1 MNPFEKESYD
11 LTYSTDVRLKRHYTG
26 IDYFVIWKN
35 IMSKLNKTDR
45 LLDLGC
51 GPGHLANMLY
61 DNEFKEYTGI
71 DFSRVAIAQAKEK
84 APSYAFI
91 EANLYDI
98 DFNDYSDFKFISVE
112 TFEHLENDI
121 AIIKKLPKNEIFFSV
136 PNFKSS
142 SHYRTYDDEEFIKKY
157 YEDVL
162 TISNI
167 QSFVMGRNSLAIGG
181 ISKIYVVEA
190 NIK

>member
-26 IDYFVIWKN
+26 IDYFVIWEN

-84 APSYAFI
+84 APSYVFI

-167 QSFVMGRNSLAIGG
+167 QSFVMGRNSLAVGG